1 MIHDFEKEAA
11 VVIGISPDSEKS
23 HAGFVEKHALK
34 VELLSD
40 PAHQVLEKYGVWQKK
55 KMYGKE
61 YMGVVRTTYVIDPQG
76 IVAKAWERVN
86 VKGHAAEVKE
96 TLLALKKGA

>member
-1 MIHDFEKEAA
+1 MIHDFEKEDA
-11 VVIGISPDSEKS
+11 VIIGISPDSENS
-23 HAGFVEKHALK
+23 HARFVEKYALK

-61 YMGVVRTTYVIDPQG
+61 YMGVVRTTYLINPQG
-76 IVAKAWERVN
+76 IIAKAWEKVN
-86 VKGHAAEVKE
+86 VNGHAAEVKE
-96 TLLALKKGA
+96 TLLALKTGA